1 LAGMSHLGPA
11 FPHAEIYPPP
21 EQRSASSGCLSQ
33 PRQQAGSVM
42 TIGHEA
48 RSFVMIQRNSRTNRR
63 LWRQERRG
71 VGVVE

>member
-1 LAGMSHLGPA
+1 
-11 FPHAEIYPPP
+11 
-21 EQRSASSGCLSQ
+21 
-33 PRQQAGSVM
+33 M